1 MWLLALFKIRMQGCG
16 MKRAHFIS
24 IVIASLALSLLGPS
38 AIAAVKAGGACKK
51 PGDTVVD
58 SGYKYKCIKS
68 GKKLIW
74 NKGVK
79 VVTSTV
85 NPTPTPAS
93 TSSWPNPDAK
103 YITAVPVDLNQINSI
118 SKYASCSGHN
128 RDGYTFDKTLVSN
141 LSLKHYWYP
150 IASLQGTTDKVKV
163 FAPFDGTVSVIQLEA
178 DKGGLGRPQNGN
190 GLGLSTSIDKNV
202 VFSFGHIYFT
212 KQYKLGDNVKAGD
225 LLGFAS
231 MSDPGFDFD
240 IDLVGK
246 SRAVNNSE
254 ILGSIFD
261 HMTKEVLATFAEHG
275 ITQSDMKISLAER
288 KSHPCDFSAGTG
300 RTTAD
305 WVALKGETIAAGV
318 PSSQSNSGN
327 SDSGA
332 KPGETQKP
340 EAPNNSGGPVFQ
352 QVGESCDPTKG
363 TSGKAADGTQLA
375 CKVGSDGKSSW
386 QKK

>member
-1 MWLLALFKIRMQGCG
+1 
-16 MKRAHFIS
+16 MKRTNGAFI
-24 IVIASLALSLLGPS
+24 ILASLSLIFLSPS
-38 AIAAVKAGGACKK
+38 AHAAVKSGAACKK
-51 PGDTVVD
+51 VGQTVVE
-58 SGYKYKCIKS
+58 S
-68 GKKLIW
+68 GKKYQCVKSGEKLLW
-74 NKGVK
+74 SKGLP
-79 VVTSTV
+79 TA
-85 NPTPTPAS
+85 NPTPQKKDEIAAS
-93 TSSWPNPDAK
+93 SSSWPNPDAK

-288 KSHPCDFSAGTG
+288 QSHPCDFSAGTG

>member
-1 MWLLALFKIRMQGCG
+1 
-16 MKRAHFIS
+16 MKRSNVAFI
-24 IVIASLALSLLGPS
+24 VLASLSLVFSSPS
-38 AIAAVKAGGACKK
+38 AHAAVKSGAACKK
-51 PGDTVVD
+51 VGQTVVE
-58 SGYKYKCIKS
+58 SGKKYQCVKS
-68 GKKLIW
+68 GKKLLW
-74 NKGVK
+74 SKGL
-79 VVTSTV
+79 STA
-85 NPTPTPAS
+85 NPTPQKKDEIVAS
-93 TSSWPNPDAK
+93 SSSWPNPDAK

-246 SRAVNNSE
+246 SRAANNSE

-275 ITQSDMKISLAER
+275 ITPSNMKISLAER
-288 KSHPCDFSAGTG
+288 QSHPCDFSVGTG

>member
-1 MWLLALFKIRMQGCG
+1 
-16 MKRAHFIS
+16 MKRSNVAFI
-24 IVIASLALSLLGPS
+24 VLASLSLVFSSPS
-38 AIAAVKAGGACKK
+38 AHAAVKSGAACKK
-51 PGDTVVD
+51 VGQTVVE
-58 SGYKYKCIKS
+58 SGKKYQCVKS
-68 GKKLIW
+68 GKKLLW
-74 NKGVK
+74 SKGLP
-79 VVTSTV
+79 TA
-85 NPTPTPAS
+85 NPTPQKKDEIVAS
-93 TSSWPNPDAK
+93 SSSWPNPDAK

-288 KSHPCDFSAGTG
+288 QSHPCDFSAGTG

-327 SDSGA
+327 SNSGA

>member
-1 MWLLALFKIRMQGCG
+1 
-16 MKRAHFIS
+16 
-24 IVIASLALSLLGPS
+24 
-38 AIAAVKAGGACKK
+38 
-51 PGDTVVD
+51 
-58 SGYKYKCIKS
+58 
-68 GKKLIW
+68 
-74 NKGVK
+74 
-79 VVTSTV
+79 
-85 NPTPTPAS
+85 
-93 TSSWPNPDAK
+93 
-103 YITAVPVDLNQINSI
+103 
-118 SKYASCSGHN
+118 
-128 RDGYTFDKTLVSN
+128 
-141 LSLKHYWYP
+141 
-150 IASLQGTTDKVKV
+150 
-163 FAPFDGTVSVIQLEA
+163 
-178 DKGGLGRPQNGN
+178 
-190 GLGLSTSIDKNV
+190 
-202 VFSFGHIYFT
+202 
-212 KQYKLGDNVKAGD
+212 
-225 LLGFAS
+225 

-246 SRAVNNSE
+246 SRAANNSE

-261 HMTKEVLATFAEHG
+261 HMTKEVLVTFAEHG
-275 ITQSDMKISLAER
+275 ITPSNMKISLAER
-288 KSHPCDFSAGTG
+288 QSHPCDFSFGTG

-363 TSGKAADGTQLA
+363 ASGKAADGTQLA

>member
-1 MWLLALFKIRMQGCG
+1 
-16 MKRAHFIS
+16 MKRTNGAFI
-24 IVIASLALSLLGPS
+24 ILASLSLIFLSPS
-38 AIAAVKAGGACKK
+38 AHAAVKSGAACKK
-51 PGDTVVD
+51 VGQTVVE
-58 SGYKYKCIKS
+58 S
-68 GKKLIW
+68 GKKYQCVKSGGKLLW
-74 NKGVK
+74 SKGLP
-79 VVTSTV
+79 TA
-85 NPTPTPAS
+85 NPTPQKKDEIVAS
-93 TSSWPNPDAK
+93 SSSWPNPDAK

-212 KQYKLGDNVKAGD
+212 KQYKLGDKVKAGD

-288 KSHPCDFSAGTG
+288 QSHPCDFSAGTG

>member
-1 MWLLALFKIRMQGCG
+1 
-16 MKRAHFIS
+16 MKRSNVAFI
-24 IVIASLALSLLGPS
+24 VLASLSLVFSSPS
-38 AIAAVKAGGACKK
+38 AHAAVKSGAACKK
-51 PGDTVVD
+51 VGQTVVE
-58 SGYKYKCIKS
+58 SGKKYQCVKS
-68 GKKLIW
+68 GKKLLW
-74 NKGVK
+74 SKGLP
-79 VVTSTV
+79 TA
-85 NPTPTPAS
+85 NPTPQKKDEIVAS
-93 TSSWPNPDAK
+93 SSSWPNPDAK

-212 KQYKLGDNVKAGD
+212 KQYKLGDKVKAGD

-246 SRAVNNSE
+246 SRAANNSE

-261 HMTKEVLATFAEHG
+261 HMTKEVLAKFAEHG
-275 ITQSDMKISLAER
+275 ITPSDMKISIAER
-288 KSHPCDFSAGTG
+288 KTNPCDFSVGTG

-305 WVALKGETIAAGV
+305 WVALEGETIAAKV
-318 PSSQSNSGN
+318 SSSQSNSGN

-340 EAPNNSGGPVFQ
+340 EAPKNSGGPVFQ

-363 TSGKAADGTQLA
+363 ASGKAADGTQLA
-375 CKVGSDGKSSW
+375 FKVASDGKSSW

>member
-1 MWLLALFKIRMQGCG
+1 
-16 MKRAHFIS
+16 MKRTNGAFI
-24 IVIASLALSLLGPS
+24 ILASLSLIFLFPS
-38 AIAAVKAGGACKK
+38 AHAAVKSGAACKK
-51 PGDTVVD
+51 VGQTVVE
-58 SGYKYKCIKS
+58 S
-68 GKKLIW
+68 GKKYQCVKSGGKLLW
-74 NKGVK
+74 SKGLP
-79 VVTSTV
+79 TA
-85 NPTPTPAS
+85 NPTPQKKDEIVAS
-93 TSSWPNPDAK
+93 SSSWPNPDAK

-288 KSHPCDFSAGTG
+288 QSHPCDFSAGIG

>member
-1 MWLLALFKIRMQGCG
+1 
-16 MKRAHFIS
+16 MKRTNGAFI
-24 IVIASLALSLLGPS
+24 ILASLSLIFLSPS
-38 AIAAVKAGGACKK
+38 AHAAVKSGAACKK
-51 PGDTVVD
+51 VGQTVVE
-58 SGYKYKCIKS
+58 S
-68 GKKLIW
+68 GKKYQCVKSGGKLLW
-74 NKGVK
+74 SKGLP
-79 VVTSTV
+79 TA
-85 NPTPTPAS
+85 NPTPQKKDEIVAS
-93 TSSWPNPDAK
+93 SSSWPNPDAK

-288 KSHPCDFSAGTG
+288 QSHPCDFSAGTG